1 MYATSS
7 TDLTPFPIMVCS
19 KEGTIL
25 SVNSSFQHE
34 FKVSNEMVSGE
45 VAYRYFN
52 LFKDLCITNSSIFI
66 HHLIEKK
73 QFFSTFS
80 VNSQNICVNVSIN
93 ESPLTPG
100 EYWLIVN
107 RCGECRAKRYQ
118 AKHKLE
124 RLNHAIKG
132 ANIGIWEY
140 SPHSR
145 FCYFSLKFKELIG
158 LDADTSLGWLH
169 FKSMLDPRDQHKL
182 DVYLDDI
189 FEPGTRFCLE
199 FRAQTDGKERWFEL
213 SSEAILSKDNSYTH
227 TGSLIDCTEAKETLF
242 ALHDANESKNIALDV
257 GNIGNWRAE
266 IDSENNWVWDWDSR
280 ANNMFA
286 LHPDDI
292 GNLEKWAERLHPEDV
307 DRIMAAVDHSL
318 TTGELFD
325 QQYRSILPNGEVIY
339 VHAKGKVGQNRDKQ
353 NCRIDGICI
362 DQSPIFKIQ
371 AELQKANDEL
381 EARVTQRTQEF
392 QQAKVRAERASQ
404 AKSEFLSMMS
414 HELRTP
420 MNAVIG
426 SLDLLTLSKQNPESM
441 SLIETATTSATNL
454 IYILN
459 DILDI
464 NKIESGKMQLEQR
477 DFSLTEVIDNVV
489 QVFLPL
495 AHKKRL
501 NLHIYEDPQLPSLLE
516 GDAVKVRQILFNL
529 LGNAIKFTHT
539 VEGKPGEIRLITNVA
554 EHNDII
560 YKISFSI
567 IDNGI
572 GIDKETQKRLFT
584 PFMQAQRSTTRKYGG
599 TGLGLA
605 ISGNLTSMMG
615 GEIKLDSTPDQG
627 STFTVE
633 LPFWR
638 SKTDTTQLHAK
649 LDKTS
654 IALIN
659 ISDDNTSQRVIVKH
673 LQAEGA
679 AVETVEAASYEAELI
694 EVENIETESTKA
706 ESIKAALPCY
716 DVVLLLIPSLSAS
729 QKILQTL
736 AQSDIN
742 KSNLLLAVP
751 RKEMSKIRKII
762 PQVSILPTKPMTKI
776 QLISSVQNIIENE
789 LCLDL
794 DELDINPL
802 SVNSSMNTISTLQAD
817 VLVVEDNPL
826 NQKLILEQLSTLGYR
841 CDLAEDG
848 IDGIQHWK
856 NIDYKLILTDCHMPN
871 LDGYDMT
878 KEIRNLEQEHNKKAI
893 PIVAVTGAA
902 MSGDAEY
909 CYSTGMSDFVSKP
922 ILLKDLKKIMDKWY
936 SND

>member
-1 MYATSS
+1 MYITQS
-7 TDLTPFPIMVCS
+7 TDLIPFPIMVCS
-19 KEGTIL
+19 KEGSIL
-25 SVNSSFQHE
+25 SVNSCFQHE
-34 FKVSNEMVSGE
+34 FEVSREMMSGE
-45 VAYRYFN
+45 VAYRFFN
-52 LFKDLCITNSSIFI
+52 PSKDLSVRDSSAFI
-66 HHLIEKK
+66 NHSIEKK

-80 VNSQNICVNVSIN
+80 VNNQNICVDIIIN
-93 ESPLTPG
+93 ENPLTPG
-100 EYWLIVN
+100 EFWLIVN
-107 RCGECRAKRYQ
+107 RCGECSAKSQ
-118 AKHKLE
+118 VKHKLE

-140 SPHSR
+140 SPHSK
-145 FCYFSLKFKELIG
+145 FCYFSQKFKELI
-158 LDADTSLGWLH
+158 DIDIDTSLNWQH
-169 FKSMLDPRDQHKL
+169 FKSLIDPRDQHKFDL
-182 DVYLDDI
+182 YQDDTV
-189 FEPGTRFCLE
+189 ESETRFCLE
-199 FRAQTDGKERWFEL
+199 FRAQINGKERWFEL
-213 SSEAILSKDNSYTH
+213 NSEAILSIDNHYTH
-227 TGSLIDCTEAKETLF
+227 TGSLIDCTQEKEILF
-242 ALHDANESKNIALDV
+242 ALHDAIESKNIALDA

-286 LHPDDI
+286 LQPDDI
-292 GNLEKWAERLHPEDV
+292 GNLDKWAERLHPEDSE
-307 DRIMAAVDHSL
+307 RIMTSINHSL

-325 QQYRSILPNGEVIY
+325 QKYRSILPNGEIIY
-339 VHAKGKVGQNRDKQ
+339 IHAQAKVGQNRDKQ

-362 DQSPIFKIQ
+362 DQSQIFKIQ

-381 EARVTQRTQEF
+381 EARVAQRTQEF

-464 NKIESGKMQLEQR
+464 NKIEAGKMQLEQR
-477 DFSLTEVIDNVV
+477 DFSITEVIDNVV
-489 QVFLPL
+489 QIFLPL

-501 NLHIYEDPQLPSLLE
+501 NLHIDEDPQIPKLLE

-539 VEGKPGEIRLITNVA
+539 VEGKSGEIQVITKIS

-572 GIDKETQKRLFT
+572 GIDKDTQKRLFT

-615 GEIKLDSTPDQG
+615 GEIKLNSTPEQG
-627 STFTVE
+627 STFSVE

-638 SKTDTTQLHAK
+638 SKTDSLHSQSI
-649 LDKTS
+649 LIDTS
-654 IALIN
+654 IAVIDL
-659 ISDDNTSQRVIVKH
+659 SEDNTSQAVIVKH

-679 AVETVEAASYEAELI
+679 VVETVETAGGETELI
-694 EVENIETESTKA
+694 GSENIETERIKA
-706 ESIKAALPCY
+706 NGIEAALPCY
-716 DVVLLLIPSLSAS
+716 DVVLLIIASFSAS

-736 AQSDIN
+736 AQSNTDT
-742 KSNLLLAVP
+742 SNLLLAAP
-751 RKEMSKIRKII
+751 RKDMSKIRKII
-762 PQVSILPTKPMTKI
+762 PQVSILPTRPMTKV
-776 QLISSVQNIIENE
+776 QLISSVQSISENE
-789 LCLDL
+789 LCIDL

-802 SVNSSMNTISTLQAD
+802 SVNSSMNTLSTTQAD

-878 KEIRNLEQEHNKKAI
+878 KEIRNLELEHNKKAI

-902 MSGDAEY
+902 MSGDADY
-909 CYSTGMSDFVSKP
+909 CYSTGMNDFVSKP

-936 SND
+936 CND

>member
-1 MYATSS
+1 MYATQS

-25 SVNSSFQHE
+25 SVNSSFKDE
-34 FKVSNEMVSGE
+34 FKISNEMVSGKL
-45 VAYRYFN
+45 AYRFFN
-52 LFKDLCITNSSIFI
+52 LFKDLSVTNSSAFI

-93 ESPLTPG
+93 ESPLTPE

-107 RCGECRAKRYQ
+107 RCGECRAKKYQ

-140 SPHSR
+140 SPHSKY
-145 FCYFSLKFKELIG
+145 CYFSLKFKELIG
-158 LDADTSLGWLH
+158 LDTDIPLNWQH
-169 FKSMLDPRDQHKL
+169 FENMIDPRDQHKL
-182 DVYLDDI
+182 DVYQDAI
-189 FEPGTRFCLE
+189 FEPGTRFRLE
-199 FRAQTDGKERWFEL
+199 FRTQTHGKERWFEL
-213 SSEAILSKDNSYTH
+213 SSEAILSKDNYYTH

-242 ALHDANESKNIALDV
+242 ALHDAIESKNIALDA

-266 IDSENNWVWDWDSR
+266 IDSDNNWVWDWDSR

-286 LHPDDI
+286 LQTDDI

-307 DRIMAAVDHSL
+307 NRIMAAVDHSL

-325 QQYRSILPNGEVIY
+325 QQYRSILPHGEIIY
-339 VHAKGKVGQNRDKQ
+339 IHAQGKVGQNRDKQ

-371 AELQKANDEL
+371 AELQRANDEL

-426 SLDLLTLSKQNPESM
+426 SLDLLTLSKQNQESM
-441 SLIETATTSATNL
+441 ALIETATTSATNL

-477 DFSLTEVIDNVV
+477 DFSITEVIDNVV

-501 NLHIYEDPQLPSLLE
+501 NLHIYEDPQIPKLLE

-529 LGNAIKFTHT
+529 LGNAIKFTHS
-539 VEGKPGEIRLITNVA
+539 VEGKPGEIRLITNIS

-615 GEIKLDSTPDQG
+615 GEIKLDSTPEQG

-633 LPFWR
+633 LPFWH
-638 SKTDTTQLHAK
+638 SKKNTLQSQSVLTEA
-649 LDKTS
+649 S

-659 ISDDNTSQRVIVKH
+659 LSEDNTSQSIISKH
-673 LQAEGA
+673 LKAEGA
-679 AVETVEAASYEAELI
+679 AVERVEASNSEAALI
-694 EVENIETESTKA
+694 EAKGIEAT
-706 ESIKAALPCY
+706 LPCY
-716 DVVLLLIPSLSAS
+716 DVVLLIIPSLSAS
-729 QKILQTL
+729 LEILQIL
-736 AQSDIN
+736 AQSNTDT
-742 KSNLLLAVP
+742 SNLLLAAP
-751 RKEMSKIRKII
+751 RRDMGKIRQTIS
-762 PQVSILPTKPMTKI
+762 QVSILPTRPMTKM
-776 QLISSVQNIIENE
+776 QLIASVQNIIENE

-794 DELDINPL
+794 DELD
-802 SVNSSMNTISTLQAD
+802 VNQPTVKSSMNTISTTQAD

-848 IDGIQHWK
+848 VDGIQQWK
-856 NIDYKLILTDCHMPN
+856 NINYKLILTDCHMPN

-878 KEIRNLEQEHNKKAI
+878 KEIRNLEQEQNKKAI

-909 CYSTGMSDFVSKP
+909 CYSTGMNDFVSKP

>member
-1 MYATSS
+1 MYATQS

-19 KEGTIL
+19 KEGSIL
-25 SVNSSFQHE
+25 SVNSSFQDE
-34 FKVSNEMVSGE
+34 FKVSNEIISGE
-45 VAYRYFN
+45 AAYRFFN
-52 LFKDLCITNSSIFI
+52 LFKDLSVTNSSAFI

-107 RCGECRAKRYQ
+107 RCSECRAKKYQ

-140 SPHSR
+140 SPHSK

-158 LDADTSLGWLH
+158 LEIDTALSWQQ
-169 FKSMLDPRDQHKL
+169 FKSMIDPRDQHKL

-189 FEPGTRFCLE
+189 FEPGTRFRLE
-199 FRAQTDGKERWFEL
+199 FRIQINGKERWFEL
-213 SSEAILSKDNSYTH
+213 RSEAILSKDNHYTH

-242 ALHDANESKNIALDV
+242 ALHDANESKNIALDA

-292 GNLEKWAERLHPEDV
+292 GNLDKWAERLHPEDLE
-307 DRIMAAVDHSL
+307 RIMTAVNHSL

-325 QQYRSILPNGEVIY
+325 QQYRSILPHGEVIY
-339 VHAKGKVGQNRDKQ
+339 IHAQAKVGQNRDKQ

-362 DQSPIFKIQ
+362 DQSPIFKVQ

-392 QQAKVRAERASQ
+392 QQAKVRAEQANQ

-477 DFSLTEVIDNVV
+477 DFSITEVIDNVV

-501 NLHIYEDPQLPSLLE
+501 NLHIDEDPQIPKLLE

-539 VEGKPGEIRLITNVA
+539 VEGKPGEIRLITNIA
-554 EHNDII
+554 EQNGII

-572 GIDKETQKRLFT
+572 GIDKETQKKLFT

-615 GEIKLDSTPDQG
+615 GEIKLNSTPEQG
-627 STFTVE
+627 STFTVV

-638 SKTDTTQLHAK
+638 SKTDSFQPPSVLN
-649 LDKTS
+649 DTS
-654 IALIN
+654 IALMN
-659 ISDDNTSQRVIVKH
+659 LSGEKTSQRVIVKH

-679 AVETVEAASYEAELI
+679 AVEAVEAASYEAELI
-694 EVENIETESTKA
+694 EAENIETERIKA

-716 DVVLLLIPSLSAS
+716 DVVLLLISSLCAS
-729 QKILQTL
+729 QKILQIL
-736 AQSDIN
+736 AQSDIDT
-742 KSNLLLAVP
+742 SNLLLAVP

-762 PQVSILPTKPMTKI
+762 PQVSILPTRPMTKM
-776 QLISSVQNIIENE
+776 QLISSVQNIIESE

-794 DELDINPL
+794 DELDIIPINTHF
-802 SVNSSMNTISTLQAD
+802 SMNTISTAQAD

-878 KEIRNLEQEHNKKAI
+878 KEIRNLEQEHNKKAV

-909 CYSTGMSDFVSKP
+909 CYSTGMNDFVSKP